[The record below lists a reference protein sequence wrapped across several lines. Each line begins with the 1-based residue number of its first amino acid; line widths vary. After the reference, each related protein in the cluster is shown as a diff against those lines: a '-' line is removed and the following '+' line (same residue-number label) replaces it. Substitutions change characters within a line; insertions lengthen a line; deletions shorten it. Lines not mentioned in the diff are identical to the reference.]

1 MAKKK
6 ATEDDSS
13 RKELSAQINAE
24 LDKAIDD
31 LTLFDDDLMSKVF
44 DGNVE
49 AAELLLKI
57 ILQRDDI
64 KVVKVKGQ
72 VTMKNPYVRGRDI
85 TIDIHVK
92 DGNSNEFDVEVQR
105 SEEGSSNQ
113 RIRYHSSMLDVRML
127 KKKQKF
133 QAIKDGYVIFI
144 CQHDKFGRNLPIYHV
159 NKIVEE
165 TGDIFDDGSHII
177 FVNGVYEGNDD
188 FGKLAHDFNC
198 KDADDI
204 YYQPLAD
211 GVRHFKETE
220 EGRDAMCESF
230 TKLADKVAEERAD
243 EREMQTTARNV
254 ATLMESMKMTLEQ
267 AMNALKIQGKE
278 RAIIAKQLQK

>member
-6 ATEDDSS
+6 ITEVDSP
-13 RKELSAQINAE
+13 KAELSAQINAE
-24 LDKAIDD
+24 LDKVIDD

-92 DGNSNEFDVEVQR
+92 DGNGNEFDVEVQR

-113 RIRYHSSMLDVRML
+113 RIRFHSSMLDVRML

-133 QAIKDGYVIFI
+133 HAIKDGYVIFI
-144 CQHDKFGRNLPIYHV
+144 CQHDKFGKNLPIYHV

-165 TGDIFDDGSHII
+165 TGEVFDDGSHII
-177 FVNGVYEGNDD
+177 FVNGVYEGDDD

-254 ATLMESMKMTLEQ
+254 ASLMESMKMTLEQ
-267 AMNALKIQGKE
+267 AMNALKIQGKD

>member
-1 MAKKK
+1 MAKKRV
-6 ATEDDSS
+6 TEAESS
-13 RKELSAQINAE
+13 KNELSAQIDAE

-44 DGNVE
+44 DGNIE

-57 ILQRDDI
+57 VLQRDDI

-72 VTMKNPYVRGRDI
+72 VDMKSPYVKGRDI
-85 TIDIHVK
+85 TLDIHVIDR
-92 DGNSNEFDVEVQR
+92 DGTEFDVEVQR
-105 SEEGSSNQ
+105 NIEGSHNR
-113 RIRYHSSMLDVRML
+113 RIRFHGSMMDVRML

-133 QAIKDGYVIFI
+133 KELKDAYVIFI
-144 CQHDKFGRNLPIYHV
+144 CQHDKFGTNEPIYHV
-159 NKIVEE
+159 DKVVRE
-165 TGDIFDDGSHII
+165 TNEQFDDGSRII
-177 FVNGVYEGNDD
+177 FVNGVYEGDDD

-198 KDADDI
+198 KNADDI
-204 YYQPLAD
+204 YYKPLAD

-230 TKLADKVAEERAD
+230 NKLADKVAD
-243 EREMQTTARNV
+243 ERQVQTRSDDV
-254 ATLMESMKMTLEQ
+254 RSLMDSMKLSLEQ
-267 AMNALKIQGKE
+267 ALNALKIQGKE

>member
-1 MAKKK
+1 M
-6 ATEDDSS
+6 
-13 RKELSAQINAE
+13 
-24 LDKAIDD
+24 
-31 LTLFDDDLMSKVF
+31 TLFDDDLMSKVF

-64 KVVKVKGQ
+64 KVEKVKGQ

-92 DGNSNEFDVEVQR
+92 DGSGNEFDVEVQR

-113 RIRYHSSMLDVRML
+113 RIRFHSSMLDVRML

-144 CQHDKFGRNLPIYHV
+144 CQHDKFGKNLPIYHV

-165 TGDIFDDGSHII
+165 TGEVFDDGSHII
-177 FVNGVYEGNDD
+177 FVNGVYEGDDD

-198 KDADDI
+198 KKADNI
-204 YYQPLAD
+204 YFKPLAD

-220 EGRDAMCESF
+220 KGRDAMCESF

-243 EREMQTTARNV
+243 LREEQIKVNAVR
-254 ATLMESMKMTLEQ
+254 LMMKNLKCSLEDALNTLE
-267 AMNALKIQGKE
+267 ISGKE